1 VRTSRPLAAVLASL
15 LLLAAC
21 TGGGDAAPEE
31 TEPTTAAEGLA
42 IAVASFDIAVGD
54 QQRLLA
60 GVFTTE
66 RELLAFGDV
75 TFELGFLGDQP
86 GGAAELSQQV
96 TASFLPVP
104 GMEPEGASTQ
114 PTLLVG
120 QSGSGVYAGEVS
132 FDEPGFWGL
141 RVTAE
146 LADGTVR
153 EGNTT
158 FPVLEEPEVPAPG
171 DEAPASE
178 NLTLADVEAGT
189 VAASAVDS
197 RAGDTGEV
205 PDPHLHDR
213 TIASSLAEG
222 RPFVAVFSTP
232 VYCVS
237 RFCGPL
243 VEVLADTARR
253 FGDRADFIM
262 VEVWE
267 DYEEGQLNA
276 AAAEWIQT
284 ETGGNEPWVFLVGE
298 DGRIEERWDNVLD
311 LAELEALLDRLP
323 VIPPRAEGSPADEL
337 SDDDVDGVDEDDEDE
352 TDA

>member
-1 VRTSRPLAAVLASL
+1 VRTIRPLAAAASVA

-21 TGGGDAAPEE
+21 TGGGTNAAEDAEP
-31 TEPTTAAEGLA
+31 TPTTASQELA
-42 IAVASFDIAVGD
+42 ISVASYDLAVGD
-54 QQRLLA
+54 DQRLLA

-66 RELLAFGDV
+66 RELLAFGEV
-75 TFELGFLGDQP
+75 TFELGHLGEQP
-86 GGAAELSQQV
+86 SGAAELAQET

-104 GMEPEGASTQ
+104 GMEPEGASSR

-120 QSGSGVYAGEVS
+120 QTGTGVYAGQVR

-153 EGNTT
+153 EGSTT
-158 FPVLEEPEVPAPG
+158 FSVLEEHGVPAVG
-171 DEAPASE
+171 DDAPASE
-178 NLTLADVEAGT
+178 NHTLADVEAGT
-189 VAASAVDS
+189 VPASAVDS
-197 RAGDTGEV
+197 RAGDGDEL
-205 PDPHLHDR
+205 PDPHLHDG

-222 RPFVAVFSTP
+222 RPVVAIFSTP

-243 VEVLADTARR
+243 VEVLADTASRYS
-253 FGDRADFIM
+253 DRADFVM

-267 DYEEGQLNA
+267 DFDAQQLNA

-284 ETGGNEPWVFLVGE
+284 EQGGNEPWVFLVDE
-298 DGRIEERWDNVLD
+298 DGRIEARWDNVLD
-311 LAELEALLDRLP
+311 LRDLEERLDLLP
-323 VIPPRAEGSPADEL
+323 VIPPRAAGTSEADLEEG
-337 SDDDVDGVDEDDEDE
+337 
-352 TDA
+352 